1 MRRDSPTGRAPSYK
15 PRPGAKIVNQ
25 QEGAMV
31 RIGDS
36 IEVFVIT
43 ARNGHAK
50 LTISAPRNL
59 EITAPKQ

>member
-1 MRRDSPTGRAPSYK
+1 
-15 PRPGAKIVNQ
+15 
-25 QEGAMV
+25 MV

-43 ARNGHAK
+43 ARNGHAR